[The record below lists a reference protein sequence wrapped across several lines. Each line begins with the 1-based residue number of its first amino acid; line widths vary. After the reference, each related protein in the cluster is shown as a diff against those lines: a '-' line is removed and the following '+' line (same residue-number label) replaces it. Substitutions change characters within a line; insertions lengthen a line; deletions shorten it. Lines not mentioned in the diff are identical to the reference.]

1 MHIKKYRIRENRAC
15 GDPHIGQLHLAKV
28 ARCRGLQNENCQGSK
43 NAAVLHSL
51 LFKTT
56 NFGTLNKLCFG
67 GRDSRLLLGVTS
79 LGGGYRLPEKKPPCD
94 ISQQLPGPLLR
105 LMAPARVTGA
115 SWTGIKLGGSR
126 IDDAGAAIAMQ
137 QSGSG
142 LRACSRRY
150 VIERS
155 SWPGTAALLARAAA

>member
-1 MHIKKYRIRENRAC
+1 MICTAATLIN
-15 GDPHIGQLHLAKV
+15 DTIDDMLAYCAGV
-28 ARCRGLQNENCQGSK
+28 EVI
-43 NAAVLHSL
+43 AVLGPSASFPPEP
-51 LFKTT
+51 LFE
-56 NFGTLNKLCFG
+56 
-67 GRDSRLLLGVTS
+67 RGVS
-79 LGGGYRLPEKKPPCD
+79 
-94 ISQQLPGPLLR
+94 I
-105 LMAPARVTGA
+105 V
-115 SWTGIKLGGSR
+115 GGSR